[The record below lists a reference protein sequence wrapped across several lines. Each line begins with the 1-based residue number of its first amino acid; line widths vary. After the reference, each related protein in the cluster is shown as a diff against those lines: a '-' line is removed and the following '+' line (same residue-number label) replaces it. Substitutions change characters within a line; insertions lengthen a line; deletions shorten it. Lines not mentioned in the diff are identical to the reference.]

1 MINKVTLEQYAEDI
15 LNATIDI
22 RKQYFGTRS
31 DSYGEYIIFNNGKTN
46 ITNKLDEIK
55 EKSQELLSLL
65 FELNIEK
72 EK

>member
-1 MINKVTLEQYAEDI
+1 MTKKATPEQYAEDI
-15 LNATIDI
+15 LNAAIDI
-22 RKQYFGTRS
+22 RKEYFGART